1 MKPELD
7 YKQVKDAIV
16 EARKSKPG
24 DGWLVFVEAIVIGV
38 IVFKWRDNALLGLA
52 ATVVTLGM
60 FTNKVV
66 GTIISLAIA
75 GFVGWWAGMVNFIS
89 YDRWDI
95 AIALGLIIF
104 FVIFSFHQLHV
115 KAWEYKKYKG

>member
-16 EARKSKPG
+16 EARKSRPG

-38 IVFKWRDNALLGLA
+38 IVFKWWNNALLGLA

-60 FTNKVV
+60 FTNKIA
-66 GTIISLAIA
+66 GTIISFAIA
-75 GFVGWWAGMVNFIS
+75 GLVGWWAGAVNFIS
-89 YDRWDI
+89 YGRWDI

-115 KAWEYKKYKG
+115 RAWEYKKYKS